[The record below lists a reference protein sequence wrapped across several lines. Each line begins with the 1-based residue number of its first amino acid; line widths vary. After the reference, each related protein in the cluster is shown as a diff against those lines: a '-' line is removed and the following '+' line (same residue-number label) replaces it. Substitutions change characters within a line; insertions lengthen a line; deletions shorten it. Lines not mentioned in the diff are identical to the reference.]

1 MAYRLSFGSNRL
13 LVKEASDIIN
23 LYLELSDWSK
33 VKEQATEDNILGYET
48 KSSIKRVV
56 HEHCV
61 RLKQLSEEEIKF
73 FSEVD
78 LNDRTLLCWLSV
90 CRTYPLVGDFTSQ
103 IIMESFHNFRERL
116 DTSNFEFFVEDEKA
130 KYPEL
135 AKISDVYISTM
146 VRVLFHMLREVK
158 ILSNKNELQSVLPS
172 YTLLSLIEQGKND
185 AHLFLP
191 MR

>member
-61 RLKQLSEEEIKF
+61 RLKQLSEEEINF
-73 FSEVD
+73 FCEAD

-158 ILSNKNELQSVLPS
+158 ILSDKNELQSVLPS

-185 AHLFLP
+185 AHLFFP

>member
-61 RLKQLSEEEIKF
+61 RLKQLSEEEINF
-73 FSEVD
+73 FSEAD

-116 DTSNFEFFVEDEKA
+116 DTSSFEFFVEDEKS

-185 AHLFLP
+185 AHLFFP

>member
-33 VKEQATEDNILGYET
+33 VKYQATEDNILGYET

-61 RLKQLSEEEIKF
+61 RLKQLSEEEINF
-73 FSEVD
+73 FSEAD

-116 DTSNFEFFVEDEKA
+116 DKSSFEFFVEDEKA

-158 ILSNKNELQSVLPS
+158 ILSDKNELQSVLPS

-185 AHLFLP
+185 AHLFFP

>member
-61 RLKQLSEEEIKF
+61 RLKQLSEEEINF
-73 FSEVD
+73 FSEAD
-78 LNDRTLLCWLSV
+78 LNDRTLLCWLCV

-158 ILSNKNELQSVLPS
+158 ILSDKNELQSVLPS

-185 AHLFLP
+185 AHLFFP

>member
-1 MAYRLSFGSNRL
+1 M
-13 LVKEASDIIN
+13 
-23 LYLELSDWSK
+23 
-33 VKEQATEDNILGYET
+33 
-48 KSSIKRVV
+48 
-56 HEHCV
+56 
-61 RLKQLSEEEIKF
+61 SEEEIKF

>member
-61 RLKQLSEEEIKF
+61 RLKQLSEEEINF
-73 FSEVD
+73 FSEAD

-158 ILSNKNELQSVLPS
+158 ILSDKNELQSVLPS

-185 AHLFLP
+185 AHLFFP

>member
-33 VKEQATEDNILGYET
+33 VKYQATEGNILGYET

-61 RLKQLSEEEIKF
+61 RLKQLSEEEINF
-73 FSEVD
+73 FSEAD

-116 DTSNFEFFVEDEKA
+116 DTSSFEFFVEDEKA

-135 AKISDVYISTM
+135 SKISDVYISTM

-158 ILSNKNELQSVLPS
+158 ILSDKNELQSVLPS

-185 AHLFLP
+185 AHLFFP

>member
-23 LYLELSDWSK
+23 LYLDLSDWSK

-61 RLKQLSEEEIKF
+61 RLKQLSEEEINF
-73 FSEVD
+73 FSEAD

-116 DTSNFEFFVEDEKA
+116 DTSSFEFFVEDEKS

-185 AHLFLP
+185 AHLFFP

>member
-23 LYLELSDWSK
+23 LYLDLSDWSK

-48 KSSIKRVV
+48 KSSIKRIV

-61 RLKQLSEEEIKF
+61 RLKQLSEEEINF
-73 FSEVD
+73 FSEAD
-78 LNDRTLLCWLSV
+78 LHDRTHLCWLSV

-158 ILSNKNELQSVLPS
+158 ILSDKNELQSVLPS

-185 AHLFLP
+185 AHLFFP

>member
-23 LYLELSDWSK
+23 LYLDLSDWSK

-61 RLKQLSEEEIKF
+61 RLKQLSEEEINF
-73 FSEVD
+73 FSEAD

-185 AHLFLP
+185 AHLFFP

>member
-48 KSSIKRVV
+48 KSSIKRIV

-61 RLKQLSEEEIKF
+61 RLKQLSEEEINF
-73 FSEVD
+73 FSEAD
-78 LNDRTLLCWLSV
+78 LHDRTLLCWLSV

-146 VRVLFHMLREVK
+146 VRVLFHMVREVK
-158 ILSNKNELQSVLPS
+158 ILSDKNELQSVLPS

-185 AHLFLP
+185 AHLFFP

>member
-33 VKEQATEDNILGYET
+33 VKYQATEDNILGYET

-61 RLKQLSEEEIKF
+61 RLKQLSEEEINF
-73 FSEVD
+73 FSEAD

-116 DTSNFEFFVEDEKA
+116 DKSSFEFFVEDEKA

-146 VRVLFHMLREVK
+146 VRVLFHMVREVK
-158 ILSNKNELQSVLPS
+158 ILSDKNELQSVLPS

-185 AHLFLP
+185 AHLFFP

>member
-61 RLKQLSEEEIKF
+61 RLKQLSEEEINF
-73 FSEVD
+73 FSEAD

-116 DTSNFEFFVEDEKA
+116 DTSSFEFFVEDEKS

-158 ILSNKNELQSVLPS
+158 ILSDKNELQSVLPS

-185 AHLFLP
+185 AHLFFP

>member
-61 RLKQLSEEEIKF
+61 RLKQLSEEEINF
-73 FSEVD
+73 FSEAD
-78 LNDRTLLCWLSV
+78 LNDRTLLCWLCV

-116 DTSNFEFFVEDEKA
+116 DKSSFEFFVEDEKA

-158 ILSNKNELQSVLPS
+158 ILSDKNELQSVLPS

-185 AHLFLP
+185 AHLFFP

>member
-61 RLKQLSEEEIKF
+61 RLKQLSEEEINF
-73 FSEVD
+73 FSEAD
-78 LNDRTLLCWLSV
+78 LHDRTLLCWLSV

-116 DTSNFEFFVEDEKA
+116 DTSSFEFFVEDEKS

-158 ILSNKNELQSVLPS
+158 ILSDKNELQSVLPS
-172 YTLLSLIEQGKND
+172 YTLLSLIEQGKNN
-185 AHLFLP
+185 AHLFFS